1 MSAGQDITSQGSRS
15 GEGIAPVAPGRLP
28 LLGHT
33 MSLLG
38 RRFRFLSSLRSHG
51 EVVRI
56 YLGPLPVYVVTS
68 PELAWQVLAIN
79 ADRFDKGI
87 LFDKIRPLFGNGL
100 ANSNGDFNRRQ
111 RRLVQP
117 AFQRKRIVGYVRTM
131 AGVASDL
138 IESWRPGEVV
148 AVDKRMEDVALT
160 VVGRT
165 LFSTELGR
173 EAIAE
178 VQRSMPILT
187 KCLTVRA
194 FSPEW
199 LPIPANRRF
208 DQAAARFRRVVA
220 EVIAAARAEGKDHG
234 DLLSTLLLARDEDTG
249 EGMSDQQV
257 SDEIV
262 TILTAG
268 METTAV
274 TLAWLFHE
282 LGQHPEIE
290 RRFHAEIDRVLEGRM
305 ATFDDLP
312 RLEYTQR
319 IISEVLRK
327 YPILILMRRARTDVD
342 LGGVHLQPG
351 TEVALSQYALHYDPH
366 LYPDPARFDP
376 DRWLPDRAER
386 LPRGAFIPFGA
397 GLHRC
402 PGYSFAETEV
412 AIVAATVAARWQLV
426 PVAGKPRSPE
436 DGSHDASQPVTHD
449 HCAATH
455 VRRPQR
461 AVVT

>member
-1 MSAGQDITSQGSRS
+1 MSAGPDVTSHGWRS
-15 GEGIAPVAPGRLP
+15 GGGIAPIVPGRLP

-68 PELAWQVLAIN
+68 PELAWQVLATN

-100 ANSNGDFNRRQ
+100 ANSNGDVNRRQ

-117 AFQRKRIVGYVRTM
+117 AFQRKRIAGYVHTM

-187 KCLTVRA
+187 KYLAVRA

-208 DQAAARFRRVVA
+208 DEAAARFRRVVA

-268 METTAV
+268 METTALA
-274 TLAWLFHE
+274 LAWLFHE
-282 LGQHPEIE
+282 LGQHPEVE
-290 RRFHAEIDRVLEGRM
+290 RRFHAEIDQVLDGRM
-305 ATFDDLP
+305 ATFNDIP

-319 IISEVLRK
+319 IISEILRK

-342 LGGVHLQPG
+342 LGGVHIQPG
-351 TEVALSQYALHYDPH
+351 TEVALSQYALHHDPH

-376 DRWLPDRAER
+376 DRWLPDRAAR

-397 GLHRC
+397 GLHHC
-402 PGYSFAETEV
+402 PGYSFAETEI
-412 AIVAATVAARWQLV
+412 AIVAATVAARWRLM
-426 PVAGKPRSPE
+426 PVTGKPVHLRMAVTMDP
-436 DGSHDASQPVTHD
+436 SQLPMI
-449 HCAATH
+449 
-455 VRRPQR
+455 
-461 AVVT
+461 AVPRHT